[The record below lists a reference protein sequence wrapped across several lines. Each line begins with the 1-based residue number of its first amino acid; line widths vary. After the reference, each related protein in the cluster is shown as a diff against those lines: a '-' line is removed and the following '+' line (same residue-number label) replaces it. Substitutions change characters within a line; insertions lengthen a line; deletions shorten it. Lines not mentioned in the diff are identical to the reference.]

1 MASGY
6 NASRKDEG
14 EAHLAI
20 AGVGKSTLE
29 AQRTRRRAS
38 PGFRLFLMAAP
49 FLAAVFV
56 FSYFPL
62 YGWLYAFFDYRAGLQ
77 LFSCKFVGFKYFEQL
92 VNNAVLFRE
101 LVRVLRNTFAMSFL
115 GLLVSPLPVIFAVM
129 LTEARAKV
137 FRRIVQ
143 TLSTLPNFIS
153 WIMVYS
159 VIWAMFSVGDGF
171 VNRLLLQLKL
181 VDTEINFL
189 ASTDNVWLTML
200 SYSIWKSLGWSAIM
214 YLAAIAA
221 IDQEQ
226 YEAAIVDG
234 AGRFRLIWH
243 ITIPG
248 ILPTFFVLLLLTIAN
263 FINNGMEQ
271 YFIFQ
276 NPMNKDTIE
285 VLDLYVYNKGMVGNN
300 IPFATAVSMLKS
312 LVSVV
317 LLFAANGL
325 SRSVRGETII

>member
-1 MASGY
+1 MTV
-6 NASRKDEG
+6 
-14 EAHLAI
+14 L
-20 AGVGKSTLE
+20 VGQKKPDYG
-29 AQRTRRRAS
+29 AKKQKRRGML

-56 FSYFPL
+56 FSYLPL
-62 YGWLYAFFDYRAGLQ
+62 YGWLFSFFDYRAGLQ
-77 LFSCKFVGFKYFEQL
+77 LFNCKFVGLKYFAQL
-92 VNNAVLFRE
+92 ANNAVLFQE
-101 LVRVLRNTFAMSFL
+101 MLRVLRNTFAMSFL
-115 GLLVSPLPVIFAVM
+115 GLLTSPLPVIFAIM
-129 LTEARAKV
+129 ITEARAST
-137 FRRIVQ
+137 FRRFVQ
-143 TLSTLPNFIS
+143 TLTTLPNFIS

-159 VIWAMFSVGDGF
+159 VVWAMFSVGDGF
-171 VNRLLLQLKL
+171 VNRLLVSLHL
-181 VDTEINFL
+181 VQNEINFL
-189 ASTDNVWLTML
+189 ASSNNVWFTML
-200 SYSIWKSLGWSAIM
+200 GYSIWKGLGWSAIM
-214 YLAAIAA
+214 YLAAIAS

-271 YFIFQ
+271 YFVFQ
-276 NPMNKDTIE
+276 NPMNKDYIE
-285 VLDLYVYNKGMVGNN
+285 VLDLYVYNMGMLGNN

-317 LLFAANGL
+317 LLFAANSM
-325 SRSVRGETII
+325 SRWVRGESII

>member
-1 MASGY
+1 M
-6 NASRKDEG
+6 
-14 EAHLAI
+14 
-20 AGVGKSTLE
+20 
-29 AQRTRRRAS
+29 
-38 PGFRLFLMAAP
+38 
-49 FLAAVFV
+49 
-56 FSYFPL
+56 
-62 YGWLYAFFDYRAGLQ
+62 
-77 LFSCKFVGFKYFEQL
+77 
-92 VNNAVLFRE
+92 
-101 LVRVLRNTFAMSFL
+101 
-115 GLLVSPLPVIFAVM
+115 SPLPVVFAVM

-137 FRRIVQ
+137 FRRVVQ

-171 VNRLLLQLKL
+171 INRLLLQLKL

-189 ASTDNVWLTML
+189 ASTDNVWLTLL

-317 LLFAANGL
+317 LLFVANGL

>member
-1 MASGY
+1 MS
-6 NASRKDEG
+6 
-14 EAHLAI
+14 
-20 AGVGKSTLE
+20 V
-29 AQRTRRRAS
+29 
-38 PGFRLFLMAAP
+38 P
-49 FLAAVFV
+49 FLAIVFV

-62 YGWLYAFFDYRAGLQ
+62 YGWIYSFFDYRAGLD
-77 LFSCKFVGFKYFEQL
+77 LFQCKFVGLKYFQQIIG
-92 VNNAVLFRE
+92 NPVLFKDMI
-101 LVRVLRNTFAMSFL
+101 RVLRNTFAMSLL
-115 GLLVSPLPVIFAVM
+115 GILTSPLPMVFAIL
-129 LTEARAKV
+129 LTEARTRW

-159 VIWAMFSVGDGF
+159 IMWAMLSVGDGF
-171 VNRLLLQLKL
+171 VNRLLLRLD
-181 VDTEINFL
+181 VIDNEINFL
-189 ASTDNVWLTML
+189 ASSDNVWLTML
-200 SYSIWKSLGWSAIM
+200 SYSIWKGLGWSAIM

-271 YFIFQ
+271 YFVFQ
-276 NPMNKDTIE
+276 NPMNKDMIE
-285 VLDLYVYNKGMVGNN
+285 VLDLYVYNKGMTGNN

-317 LLFAANGL
+317 LLFTANSL
-325 SRSVRGETII
+325 SKAVRGESII

>member
-1 MASGY
+1 MHSG
-6 NASRKDEG
+6 RGEG
-14 EAHLAI
+14 LLLAI
-20 AGVGKSTLE
+20 LE
-29 AQRTRRRAS
+29 GRNRPALGAAKQKRRGML
-38 PGFRLFLMAAP
+38 PGFRLFLMVLP

-56 FSYFPL
+56 FSYLPL
-62 YGWLYAFFDYRAGLQ
+62 YGWLYSFFDYRAGLQ
-77 LFSCKFVGFKYFEQL
+77 LFNCKFVGLKYFEQL
-92 VNNAVLFRE
+92 VGNTVLFKE
-101 LVRVLRNTFAMSFL
+101 LLRVLRNTFAMSFL
-115 GLLVSPLPVIFAVM
+115 GILVSPLPVLFAVM
-129 LTEARAKV
+129 LTEARSKP
-137 FRRIVQ
+137 FRRVVQ

-159 VIWAMFSVGDGF
+159 IIWAMFSVGDGF
-171 VNRLLLQLKL
+171 VNRLLLRLNIIQNE
-181 VDTEINFL
+181 VNFL

-200 SYSIWKSLGWSAIM
+200 SYSIWKNLGWSAIM
-214 YLAAIAA
+214 YLAAIAS

-271 YFIFQ
+271 YFVFQ
-276 NPMNKDTIE
+276 NPMNKDYIE

-312 LVSVV
+312 LVSIV
-317 LLFAANGL
+317 LLFAAN
-325 SRSVRGETII
+325 SMSKSVRGETII